1 MKLPVRMLFL
11 CTGNSCRS
19 IIAEALANHLG
30 AGKLQAF
37 SAGSFPTGKVND
49 NALAVLAR
57 HGVPVG
63 EPSSQSWN
71 DYEDV
76 PLDIAVTVCDA
87 AAGES
92 CPLWLGDTVKA
103 HWGVA
108 DPAHVEGCDEE
119 IARAFER
126 TFAEMK
132 ARVNAMLELPLDK
145 MSDIELAAAMG
156 DIQRRFAAAQ
166 EH

>member
-37 SAGSFPTGKVND
+37 SAGSFPTGKVNE

-57 HGVPVG
+57 HGVPVDA
-63 EPSSQSWN
+63 PSSQSWHE
-71 DYEDV
+71 YEDV

-92 CPLWLGDTVKA
+92 CPLWMGDTVKA

-108 DPAHVEGCDEE
+108 DPAHVEGTDEV

-132 ARVNAMLELPLDK
+132 ARVNAMLELPLDR
-145 MSDIELAAAMG
+145 MNDIELAAAMG

>member
-30 AGKLQAF
+30 AGKLQAY
-37 SAGSFPTGKVND
+37 SAGSFPTGKVNE

-63 EPSSQSWN
+63 EPSSQSWHE
-71 DYEDV
+71 YEDV

-92 CPLWLGDTVKA
+92 CPLWMGDTVKA

-108 DPAHVEGCDEE
+108 DPAHVEGTDEV

-126 TFAEMK
+126 TFTEMK
-132 ARVNAMLELPLDK
+132 ARVNAMLELPLDR
-145 MSDIELAAAMG
+145 MNDIELAAAMG
-156 DIQRRFAAAQ
+156 DIQRRFAVAQ